1 MNTKTHNTAQ
11 QLFRNCIY
19 LYIVII
25 NKRTMDTKKL
35 TSVKVEQELFQEFKE
50 ECVRYKFS
58 LQKLV
63 DRSIY
68 LYLTNEEYRRNI
80 HNQTNIKLK

>member
-1 MNTKTHNTAQ
+1 
-11 QLFRNCIY
+11 
-19 LYIVII
+19 
-25 NKRTMDTKKL
+25 MDSKKL
-35 TSVKVEQELFQEFKE
+35 TSVKVEQQLLQEFKE

-68 LYLTNEEYRRNI
+68 LYLTNEEYKQKL
-80 HNQTNIKLK
+80 HNQTNIKK

>member
-1 MNTKTHNTAQ
+1 
-11 QLFRNCIY
+11 
-19 LYIVII
+19 
-25 NKRTMDTKKL
+25 MDTKKL

-50 ECVRYKFS
+50 ECIRYKFS

-63 DRSIY
+63 DRAIF
-68 LYLTNEEYRRNI
+68 LYLTEEEFKQRL

>member
-1 MNTKTHNTAQ
+1 
-11 QLFRNCIY
+11 
-19 LYIVII
+19 
-25 NKRTMDTKKL
+25 MDTKKL

-63 DRSIY
+63 DRAIY
-68 LYLTNEEYRRNI
+68 LYLTEEEFKQRL

>member
-1 MNTKTHNTAQ
+1 MN
-11 QLFRNCIY
+11 
-19 LYIVII
+19 
-25 NKRTMDTKKL
+25 TKKL
-35 TSVKVEQELFQEFKE
+35 TSVKVEQELLQEFKE

-68 LYLTNEEYRRNI
+68 LYLTDNDFRQRL
-80 HNQTNIKLK
+80 HNQTQIKLPKQ

>member
-1 MNTKTHNTAQ
+1 
-11 QLFRNCIY
+11 
-19 LYIVII
+19 
-25 NKRTMDTKKL
+25 MDTKKL

-50 ECVRYKFS
+50 ECIRYKFS

-63 DRSIY
+63 DRAIY
-68 LYLTNEEYRRNI
+68 LYLTQEEFKQKL

>member
-1 MNTKTHNTAQ
+1 
-11 QLFRNCIY
+11 
-19 LYIVII
+19 
-25 NKRTMDTKKL
+25 MDTKKL

-50 ECVRYKFS
+50 ECIRYKFS

-63 DRSIY
+63 DRAIF
-68 LYLTNEEYRRNI
+68 LYLTEEEFKQKL

>member
-1 MNTKTHNTAQ
+1 M
-11 QLFRNCIY
+11 
-19 LYIVII
+19 
-25 NKRTMDTKKL
+25 KKL
-35 TSVKVEQELFQEFKE
+35 TSAKVEEELLQEFKE

-63 DRSIY
+63 DRAIY
-68 LYLTNEEYRRNI
+68 LYLTEEEFKQKL

>member
-1 MNTKTHNTAQ
+1 MN
-11 QLFRNCIY
+11 
-19 LYIVII
+19 
-25 NKRTMDTKKL
+25 TKKL
-35 TSVKVEQELFQEFKE
+35 TSVKVEQELLQEFKE

-68 LYLTNEEYRRNI
+68 LYLTDNDFRQRL
-80 HNQTNIKLK
+80 HNQTQIKLPTQ

>member
-1 MNTKTHNTAQ
+1 
-11 QLFRNCIY
+11 
-19 LYIVII
+19 
-25 NKRTMDTKKL
+25 MDTKRL
-35 TSVKVEQELFQEFKE
+35 TSVKVEQELFQDFKE

-68 LYLTNEEYRRNI
+68 LYLTDEEFKQKL
-80 HNQTNIKLK
+80 HLQTNLKLTKTK

>member
-1 MNTKTHNTAQ
+1 
-11 QLFRNCIY
+11 
-19 LYIVII
+19 
-25 NKRTMDTKKL
+25 MDTKKL

-50 ECVRYKFS
+50 ECIRHKFS

-63 DRSIY
+63 DRAIF
-68 LYLTNEEYRRNI
+68 LYLTEEDFKQKL